1 MPDNI
6 TEQELERIRQAVA
19 QAEERTSGEIVP
31 YIVSSSGSYPVAIW
45 RGAVL
50 LALVALAGTLL
61 FFQLHQGWSM
71 SWLYAGWGVALIT
84 LVAGS
89 LGALLGAFVPSI
101 KRKLAGSELAQT
113 VHLAAH
119 EAFLQEEIFA
129 TRDRTGILLYVSLL
143 EHRVEVVGDTGINQ
157 RVTVDDWADVIT
169 RVQMGVKNGKLT
181 EGIVE
186 ALEMCGD
193 LLHKSGLTIRAD
205 DTNELPDRLRVRG
218 PKTK

>member
-1 MPDNI
+1 MPNRF

-31 YIVSSSGSYPVAIW
+31 YIVAASGTYPIAIW

-50 LALVALAGTLL
+50 LALVALAATLI

-84 LVAGS
+84 LMAGS
-89 LGALLGAFVPSI
+89 LGALLGAFVPPI
-101 KRKLAGSELAQT
+101 KRLLAGKELVQT

-119 EAFLQEEIFA
+119 EAFLQEEVFA
-129 TRDRTGILLYVSLL
+129 TRERTGILLYVSLF

-157 RVTVDDWADVIT
+157 RVTVDDWADVIA

-186 ALEMCGD
+186 ALQMCGE
-193 LLHKSGLTIRAD
+193 LLEKSGLTIRPD
-205 DTNELPDRLRVRG
+205 DVNELPDRLRIRD